1 MRTIKFKGQRLD
13 NNEWVYGSLLNIQDE
28 CCIKIKK
35 AIKCGIDYR
44 DVFDIKPESVGQFTG
59 LTDNYGVEIY
69 EGKES
74 VKLIIIGIGEGLAD
88 IVMHEGKW
96 CVYETSQ
103 GYAPLS
109 DLLNGNSTEIVSTLT
124 QNY

>member
-1 MRTIKFKGQRLD
+1 MREIKFRGIDLEYG
-13 NNEWVYGSLLNIQDE
+13 NYVYGSLVSYEPCPEIQSTE
-28 CCIKIKK
+28 LGEN
-35 AIKCGIDYR
+35 AYDY
-44 DVFDIKPESVGQFTG
+44 DKWEVNAETVGQFTG
-59 LTDNYGVEIY
+59 LKDKNGVDIY

-74 VKLIIIGIGEGLAD
+74 IKLIIIGVGEGLAD

-103 GYAPLS
+103 GYAPLF
-109 DLLNGNSTEIVSTLT
+109 DLLNGKSTEIISSLT